1 MKRIIRYLSFIFY
14 LLLGIVNLIMGLYM
28 VSSYMNSQ
36 EFSIV
41 LSIGGTCL
49 LTGSIACFYIVTS
62 IGGRLSHDLFCNS
75 I

>member
-1 MKRIIRYLSFIFY
+1 MKRAMTYLSFIFY

-28 VSSYMNSQ
+28 VSSYMSSQ

-49 LTGSIACFYIVTS
+49 LTGSIACFYIAKS
-62 IGGRLSHDLFCNS
+62 IGGRLSHEWLYNS
-75 I
+75 M

>member
-1 MKRIIRYLSFIFY
+1 MKRAMTYLSFIFY

-49 LTGSIACFYIVTS
+49 LTGSIACFYIAKS
-62 IGGRLSHDLFCNS
+62 IGGRLSHE
-75 I
+75 

>member
-1 MKRIIRYLSFIFY
+1 MKRAMTYLSFIFY

-28 VSSYMNSQ
+28 VSLYMNSQ

-49 LTGSIACFYIVTS
+49 LTGSIACFYIAKS
-62 IGGRLSHDLFCNS
+62 IGGRLSHE
-75 I
+75 

>member
-1 MKRIIRYLSFIFY
+1 MKRAMTYLSFIFY

-28 VSSYMNSQ
+28 VSLYMSSQ

-49 LTGSIACFYIVTS
+49 LTGSIACFYIAKS
-62 IGGRLSHDLFCNS
+62 IGGRLSHD
-75 I
+75 

>member
-1 MKRIIRYLSFIFY
+1 MKRAMTYLSFIFY

-41 LSIGGTCL
+41 LSVGGTCL
-49 LTGSIACFYIVTS
+49 LTGSIACFYIAKS
-62 IGGRLSHDLFCNS
+62 IGGRLSHD
-75 I
+75 